1 MQKIVLPS
9 VPSVRVLSNKGE
21 KKMKAE
27 EKEKVVSMFQKLVAN
42 LHYRRSKAIRVISR
56 ETGMDVATIA
66 FIVSVF
72 CSGVGIDN

>member
-1 MQKIVLPS
+1 
-9 VPSVRVLSNKGE
+9 
-21 KKMKAE
+21 MKDQ

-42 LHYRRSKAIRVISR
+42 LHYGRAKAIKVIHR
-56 ETGMDVATIA
+56 ETGLELSTVA

>member
-1 MQKIVLPS
+1 
-9 VPSVRVLSNKGE
+9 
-21 KKMKAE
+21 MKDQ
-27 EKEKVVSMFQKLVAN
+27 EKVISMFQKLVAN
-42 LHYRRSKAIRVISR
+42 LHYKRHKAIKVISR

>member
-1 MQKIVLPS
+1 
-9 VPSVRVLSNKGE
+9 
-21 KKMKAE
+21 MKTE

-42 LHYRRSKAIRVISR
+42 LHYGRAKAIKVIHR
-56 ETGMDVATIA
+56 ETGLDIATIA